1 MAIPPT
7 WKDGFKNGLPIFF
20 GYIAV
25 SFSFGVAAK
34 DVLTPMQAVFMS
46 GTNFA
51 SAGQVAALGLI
62 LASASFWEM
71 AATQLVVNMRYSL
84 MACSLSQKLERNI
97 PAYHRL
103 CLAVGLTDEVFG
115 LCAAQPGKI
124 SPAYAYGIMCAA
136 LPGWVLGTFLGSM
149 SHAVMPP
156 VVLHALGITIYAM
169 FLAIILPAAKG
180 NYAVALVIIVS
191 MASSF
196 LCEVP
201 ALAHYI
207 SPGMKILVLT
217 VVIASGA
224 ALLFPV
230 GAPNTNGTA
239 SPSHARVPS

>member
-1 MAIPPT
+1 MATILT
-7 WKDGFKNGLPIFF
+7 WKDGFKNGLPIFL

-25 SFSFGVAAK
+25 SFTFGVAAK
-34 DVLTPMQAVFMS
+34 DILTPLQAVFMS
-46 GTNFA
+46 ATNFA

-84 MACSLSQKLERNI
+84 MACSFSQRLDTNI

-103 CLAVGLTDEVFG
+103 CLAMGLTDEVFG
-115 LCAAQPGKI
+115 LCTAQPDKI
-124 SPAYAYGIMCAA
+124 SPSYAYGIMCAA

-149 SHAVMPP
+149 SHAIMPP
-156 VVLHALGITIYAM
+156 IVLNALGITIYAM

-180 NYAVALVIIVS
+180 SYTLALVIIVS

-196 LCEVP
+196 LCELP
-201 ALAHYI
+201 ALAHFI
-207 SPGMKILVLT
+207 SPSLKILVLT

-230 GAPNTNGTA
+230 GSMENPNNT
-239 SPSHARVPS
+239 SRKHARAHS